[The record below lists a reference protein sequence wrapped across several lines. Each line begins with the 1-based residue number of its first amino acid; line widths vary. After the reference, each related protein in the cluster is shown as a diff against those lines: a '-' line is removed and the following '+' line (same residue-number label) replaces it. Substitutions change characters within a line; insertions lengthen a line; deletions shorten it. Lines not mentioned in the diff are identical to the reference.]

1 MTAPLH
7 LKKDLARLTYDRTLA
22 EIHRTL
28 DAFGNSPELLTPAA
42 HGALEAALL
51 VLYSSARLS
60 IGPEVTPGMVLKTW
74 ADQMTRQ
81 FDLMHKGYDVAEAA
95 VEAQKRTLAP

>member
-7 LKKDLARLTYDRTLA
+7 LKKDLSRLCYDRTLA
-22 EIHRTL
+22 EIRRTL
-28 DAFGNSPELLTPAA
+28 DAFGNSPELLTSAA

-60 IGPEVTPGMVLKTW
+60 IGPQVTPGMVLDIW
-74 ADQMTRQ
+74 AEQMAHQ
-81 FDLMHKGYDVAEAA
+81 FDLMHKGYDVAEATL
-95 VEAQKRTLAP
+95 EAKKARPQ